1 MDKSSFRILLY
12 ILSECDTMH
21 IGIPKLQILILKWH
35 CNQRRLPA
43 VVAIYNDLNIVLQ
56 LFFLPKMHKNEFA
69 IPLQKEAI
77 TVVHDRFW
85 W

>member
-1 MDKSSFRILLY
+1 
-12 ILSECDTMH
+12 
-21 IGIPKLQILILKWH
+21 
-35 CNQRRLPA
+35 

-85 W
+85 

>member
-1 MDKSSFRILLY
+1 
-12 ILSECDTMH
+12 
-21 IGIPKLQILILKWH
+21 
-35 CNQRRLPA
+35 
-43 VVAIYNDLNIVLQ
+43 
-56 LFFLPKMHKNEFA
+56 MHKNEFA